1 MHNELNSQGFRSDEF
16 KKDHNGRLHAVY
28 AGSGETYG
36 TGGSLYDTW
45 SHMLYNKLIKHS
57 EVSGYFSLGKV
68 GYDHN
73 DIINS
78 IKLYVEEYFPNVVF
92 AVFPEIKSLLDSD
105 LEKFLGNIVKLDI
118 FLKSLNIK
126 FYWSALTN
134 EKFPT
139 YFDLDL
145 KIKTQIIKDSFG
157 LSGYTNIA
165 FEKNRMDHINHLL
178 EMHPHFNTRKPDD
191 SYGTVYH
198 AYWSNRFDTRY
209 VADLQQ
215 I

>member
-1 MHNELNSQGFRSDEF
+1 MNNETNIHGYRSDEF
-16 KKDHNGRLHAVY
+16 THEHNNKLHVVF
-28 AGSGETYG
+28 AGSNETYG
-36 TGGSLYDTW
+36 TGGSVYDTW
-45 SHMLYNKLIKHS
+45 CNMLYKKLIKHS
-57 EVSGYFSLGKV
+57 DVSGYFSLGKPEY
-68 GYDHN
+68 GHN

-78 IKLYVEEYFPNVVF
+78 IKWYVNEYSPNVVF

-105 LEKFLGNIVKLDI
+105 LEEFLGNIIKLDI

-134 EKFPT
+134 EKFPA

-145 KIKTQIIKDSFG
+145 KIKTQIIKDNFG
-157 LSGYTNIA
+157 LSGYTNIS

-178 EMHPHFNTRKPDD
+178 EMHPHFNVRKPDD

-209 VADLQQ
+209 VADLEQV
-215 I
+215 